1 VLVFSNTTWTY
12 ALMVDM
18 HIVGISEGPRVDIVY
33 SRAYFTN
40 TQCEAVRGR
49 IQLC

>member
-1 VLVFSNTTWTY
+1 
-12 ALMVDM
+12 MVDM
-18 HIVGISEGPRVDIVY
+18 PIVGISEGPGVDIAY
-33 SRAYFTN
+33 SRAYFMN